1 MPLFV
6 LDSGLN
12 SVQFFVNIPI
22 ALAGAVT
29 AFTPAGFQPASTANL
44 TVAFGNT
51 LAINGVDLPK
61 AGTQCVFRPVNMPNT
76 LLDTQTAPTIGTAER
91 LTGTYVIMMVD
102 PDIPSNTAGGPTTE
116 LLHWMQGGLV
126 SANSSSKVAGVTVFE
141 LVNPS
146 NTTAFAS
153 YIGPSPPN
161 KSPTSHRYTQLLM
174 RTDGNNSVLTTL
186 AKFGMTRSNFSAVN
200 VVKSSGLT
208 VLSGNSFNVTA
219 NSGTTG
225 IGNGNSTIP
234 GVTTSTST
242 IFESSPT
249 GTNTGNGNSPT
260 SNVPVKG
267 GVGKTGN
274 DAFIVGLGAFIAAAV
289 IL

>member
-1 MPLFV
+1 MLSVFV
-6 LDSGLN
+6 LAVGL
-12 SVQFFVNIPI
+12 S
-22 ALAGAVT
+22 GAVK
-29 AFTPAGFQPASTANL
+29 AFTPAGFQPASAANL

-51 LAINGVDLPK
+51 LAVNGVDLPK
-61 AGTQCVFRPVNMPNT
+61 AGTQLVFTRVNIPNIFP
-76 LLDTQTAPTIGTAER
+76 DTQTAPTIGTAER
-91 LTGTYVIMMVD
+91 LTGTYAIMMVD
-102 PDIPSNTAGGPTTE
+102 PDIPPNTAGGPTTE

-161 KSPTSHRYTQLLM
+161 KSSTSHRYTQLLM
-174 RTDGNNSVLTTL
+174 RTDGNSSALTTL

-208 VLSGNSFNVTA
+208 VLSRNSFNVTA

-225 IGNGNSTIP
+225 IGSGNSMIP

-242 IFESSPT
+242 IIGSRPT
-249 GTNTGNGNSPT
+249 GTNTGNGNATT

-267 GVGKTGN
+267 GVGKTESG
-274 DAFIVGLGAFIAAAV
+274 AFIAGLGAFMAAV
-289 IL
+289 VIL